1 MQALPLSLYVH
12 FPWCVRKCPYCDFN
26 SHELKAAVPEENYIK
41 ALLSDLEFD
50 RPRLHGREIV
60 SIFFGGGTPSLFSG
74 AAMGRLL
81 DGIGARSN
89 PVADIEITLEA
100 NPGTTEAGRFHAYR
114 AAGVNR
120 ISIGVQ
126 SFDDRQLK
134 KLGRIHSAAEAKRAI
149 QSAKDAGMDNLN
161 IDLMFGL
168 PQQGVEEA
176 LTDLEIAIA
185 QDPAHI
191 SWYQLTLEPNTYF
204 YKHPPALPEEAAL
217 WEMQQ
222 RGQAML
228 AAHGY
233 RHYEVS
239 AYTRPGYQCRHNL
252 NYWQF
257 GDYLGVGAGAH
268 GKITYP
274 GDFRIVRQ
282 ARHRIPQTYMDKA
295 GTPAAVARQWQLQ
308 REDIILEFMMNAL
321 RLCDGFDPSLFIR
334 HTGLAVDAVRE
345 QLESAAEQGL
355 LEWTEERVK
364 PTDRGMW
371 FLNDLLELFLNPA
384 PVDPDQVCYPVNHE

>member
-1 MQALPLSLYVH
+1 MQAPPLSLYVH

-74 AAMGRLL
+74 AAVGRLL

-191 SWYQLTLEPNTYF
+191 SWNQILIFINTRRPCRRR
-204 YKHPPALPEEAAL
+204 PPC
-217 WEMQQ
+217 
-222 RGQAML
+222 GKCS
-228 AAHGY
+228 
-233 RHYEVS
+233 S
-239 AYTRPGYQCRHNL
+239 A
-252 NYWQF
+252 
-257 GDYLGVGAGAH
+257 V
-268 GKITYP
+268 
-274 GDFRIVRQ
+274 
-282 ARHRIPQTYMDKA
+282 
-295 GTPAAVARQWQLQ
+295 
-308 REDIILEFMMNAL
+308 
-321 RLCDGFDPSLFIR
+321 RLCWR
-334 HTGLAVDAVRE
+334 RTATGTMKSPLIPD
-345 QLESAAEQGL
+345 
-355 LEWTEERVK
+355 RVINA
-364 PTDRGMW
+364 GII
-371 FLNDLLELFLNPA
+371 
-384 PVDPDQVCYPVNHE
+384 